1 MKKRIDFVTNSSSSC
16 YVIAYKSDI
25 DIDEDTKK
33 KYPFIKL
40 YDRLIQSIADAE
52 DYIDTDKATVYKT
65 LEDYTVDFLDRYLYY
80 GSSISEIVEN
90 NEYAGEEYEQAKSY
104 FENGYFV
111 MRKRVGDHNNSLIDV
126 IKTMSCDNDNFIVLS
141 GDEY

>member
-25 DIDEDTKK
+25 HIDEDTKK

-126 IKTMSCDNDNFIVLS
+126 IKTMSYDNDNFIVMS